1 MDTISREDVE
11 EVLEALR
18 PRLEMDGGGVELK
31 EITPEGVVRLRLT
44 GACQGCPMSSMTLQW
59 AIEEELKR
67 RLPRV
72 KGVEAS

>member
-1 MDTISREDVE
+1 MIEREDVE

-18 PRLEMDGGGVELK
+18 PRLEMDGGGVELS
-31 EITPEGVVRLRLT
+31 EITSGGVVRLHLT

-67 RLPRV
+67 RIPEV
-72 KGVEAS
+72 AGVEAV